1 MEMLLERG
9 ANVNSADDK
18 GFTALHFAAAANAV
32 KPTQMLIDRGAD
44 VNAATEK
51 GHTPIFTAAEQHN
64 TAVALILMDNG
75 ADMTLE
81 DENENGPV
89 DLCSGRAAT
98 RQYTGEA
105 AHNNARQGRTL
116 PRRAQEAAEG
126 GVVSYPQKE
135 VGALTASALAGAQQA
150 RSRQSAH
157 TRSAIKKQHKGK
169 RSPLLPGASEDAPQ
183 AVRVCVRV
191 WKARGQARARLL
203 QLSSTFHITYS
214 FLSPINALA

>member
-98 RQYTGEA
+98 RQYTGTDSQVKLLTTMRDKGGLYHEERKK
-105 AHNNARQGRTL
+105 RQK
-116 PRRAQEAAEG
+116 EG
-126 GVVSYPQKE
+126 SYPI
-135 VGALTASALAGAQQA
+135 
-150 RSRQSAH
+150 H
-157 TRSAIKKQHKGK
+157 KKKWE
-169 RSPLLPGASEDAPQ
+169 L
-183 AVRVCVRV
+183 
-191 WKARGQARARLL
+191 
-203 QLSSTFHITYS
+203 
-214 FLSPINALA
+214 